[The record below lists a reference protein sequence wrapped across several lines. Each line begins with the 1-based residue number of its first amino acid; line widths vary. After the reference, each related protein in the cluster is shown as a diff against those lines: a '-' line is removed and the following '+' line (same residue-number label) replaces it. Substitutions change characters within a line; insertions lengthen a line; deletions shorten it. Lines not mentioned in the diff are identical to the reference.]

1 MGRAEKV
8 LWGDWPP
15 CPGEGLSDDLRQEFT
30 LSARLIQ
37 SYKEAR
43 ILILILL
50 MRKLRIREVL

>member
-1 MGRAEKV
+1 MGRTQQPETQAK
-8 LWGDWPP
+8 
-15 CPGEGLSDDLRQEFT
+15 GLSDDLRQEFT

-50 MRKLRIREVL
+50 MRKLRVREVL